1 MKLQDILSYMTMFV
15 ENNSSDSYMQFQ
27 YEDVLRLVDYIDNL
41 EDKNQILYMV
51 LGGKNEEKSI

>member
-1 MKLQDILSYMTMFV
+1 MKLQDILSNMTMFV